1 MTAACARILRKQ
13 KNFLK
18 LSAAVLERTDGDR
31 DNVMKTNLL
40 LRTLLGLI
48 AALCSVMSV
57 QVKAG
62 EREAV
67 KYPRYMLIDLGTLGG
82 PNSGQVFP
90 ARSLNNRG
98 QLIALSAT
106 AVPDPE
112 CFQEDCYVH
121 HAILQ

>member
-1 MTAACARILRKQ
+1 MET
-13 KNFLK
+13 KNTYHNL
-18 LSAAVLERTDGDR
+18 
-31 DNVMKTNLL
+31 MKTNLL
-40 LRTLLGLI
+40 LRTLPGLI
-48 AALCSVMSV
+48 VALSSVMSV
-57 QVKAG
+57 QVRAG

-67 KYPRYMLIDLGTLGG
+67 KYPRYVLIDLGTLGG

-112 CFQEDCYVH
+112 CLQEDCHVT
-121 HAILQ
+121 HAILQQADGHIS

>member
-1 MTAACARILRKQ
+1 MET
-13 KNFLK
+13 KNTYHNL
-18 LSAAVLERTDGDR
+18 
-31 DNVMKTNLL
+31 MKTNLL
-40 LRTLLGLI
+40 LRTLPGLI

-57 QVKAG
+57 QVRAG
-62 EREAV
+62 EVV
-67 KYPRYMLIDLGTLGG
+67 KYPSYMLVDLGTLGG

-112 CFQEDCYVH
+112 CFQED
-121 HAILQ
+121 